1 MIQGHLGARGNCLV
15 PDYDDMRAQ
24 FCVCKIGVDSRN
36 LI

>member
-1 MIQGHLGARGNCLV
+1 MIQGHLEARGDCLV
-15 PDYDDMRAQ
+15 LDYDDTRAQ